1 MSFQNLSKGS
11 ALYIEAL
18 DPFAINT
25 STNTFEYKGAT
36 VTPPGNIYPEYNATA
51 TPPVTW
57 PIPYLSRG
65 EKKFIR
71 VTEHNRG
78 PLTLDNNRIEQAAR
92 MSNGTLRKYFIA
104 DKLNISVAWNMIPS
118 FRNETVDGG
127 WGAEDLKNFY
137 ESAAGRGE
145 FRIKINPT
153 VFSPTLI
160 TENAGTLSDD
170 YTYTVMFTSCDFAVV
185 KRGLQPYWDVSISLE
200 QV

>member
-11 ALYIEAL
+11 ALYIEAV

-36 VTPPGNIYPEYNATA
+36 VTPPGNIYPAYDPTA

-57 PIPYLSRG
+57 PIPYLDRG
-65 EKKFIR
+65 QKKFIR
-71 VTEHNRG
+71 VTEHNRA
-78 PLTLDNNRIEQAAR
+78 PLTLNNNRIEKASR
-92 MSNGTLRKYFIA
+92 MSNGTLRKYHIA
-104 DKLNISVAWNMIPS
+104 DKLELSVSWDMIPS

-137 ESAAGRGE
+137 ESTAGRAD

-160 TENAGTLSDD
+160 TADAGLLSDD
-170 YTYTVMFTSCDFAVV
+170 YTYTVMFTSCDFTVV
-185 KRGLQPYWDVSISLE
+185 KRGLQTFWDVSITLE
-200 QV
+200 EV